1 MMFYRSI
8 TKDKSKTNNRLVILS
23 GENCKAVGVVELPRV
38 ERERTSGSKARSAAG
53 IWLGVWVACHS
64 KCNIFFEKP
73 PRF

>member
-38 ERERTSGSKARSAAG
+38 ERERTSKEQKNTSCFRMDMARS
-53 IWLGVWVACHS
+53 LGGL
-64 KCNIFFEKP
+64 P
-73 PRF
+73 